1 MLWRRA
7 PRSSE
12 VGGRPLPHIGRS
24 RHMEVNK
31 EYESLA
37 KFTADLSNL
46 LQHNVVSVS
55 GRLLEKGLVTK
66 DVHDSMLTTEGVS
79 GQKNA
84 ARLMSCVLDRVK
96 YSSRCF
102 HDFISV
108 LHEDAYFEDVVVK
121 ILEVHSIRKE
131 YHNCYYS
138 EPYCDSLGLYSGD
151 PMGQSGV
158 K

>member
-1 MLWRRA
+1 MWVGLILRRRA
-7 PRSSE
+7 PSE
-12 VGGRPLPHIGRS
+12 VGAVPYLMHIARS
-24 RHMEVNK
+24 RYVMEVNK

-96 YSSRCF
+96 CSSRCF
-102 HDFISV
+102 HDFISQWR
-108 LHEDAYFEDVVVK
+108 
-121 ILEVHSIRKE
+121 I
-131 YHNCYYS
+131 
-138 EPYCDSLGLYSGD
+138 
-151 PMGQSGV
+151 
-158 K
+158 

>member
-1 MLWRRA
+1 
-7 PRSSE
+7 
-12 VGGRPLPHIGRS
+12 
-24 RHMEVNK
+24 MEVNK

-46 LQHNVVSVS
+46 LQHDVVTVS

-66 DVHDSMLTTEGVS
+66 NVHDSMLTTEGVS
-79 GQKNA
+79 SQKNA

-121 ILEVHSIRKE
+121 IMEVHSK
-131 YHNCYYS
+131 
-138 EPYCDSLGLYSGD
+138 
-151 PMGQSGV
+151 
-158 K
+158 

>member
-1 MLWRRA
+1 MKWGW
-7 PRSSE
+7 SVTSY
-12 VGGRPLPHIGRS
+12 RPIN
-24 RHMEVNK
+24 MEVNK

-96 YSSRCF
+96 CSSRCF

-108 LHEDAYFEDVVVK
+108 LREDAYFEDVVVK
-121 ILEVHSIRKE
+121 ILEVHSKASFIYVGKE
-131 YHNCYYS
+131 YHNHYFYYS
-138 EPYCDSLGLYSGD
+138 ALLRQFGF
-151 PMGQSGV
+151 V
-158 K
+158 FR

>member
-1 MLWRRA
+1 MKW
-7 PRSSE
+7 
-12 VGGRPLPHIGRS
+12 GRS
-24 RHMEVNK
+24 LTSYTPINMEVNK
-31 EYESLA
+31 EYELLA

-108 LHEDAYFEDVVVK
+108 LREDAYFEDVVVK
-121 ILEVHSIRKE
+121 ILEFHSKA
-131 YHNCYYS
+131 
-138 EPYCDSLGLYSGD
+138 
-151 PMGQSGV
+151 
-158 K
+158 